1 MIIGR
6 ILGTYFAR
14 RFFSAVAMIFLSCV
28 SLIMLVDFLE
38 MSRRTADREAV
49 STGMV
54 ALLTL
59 YRAPAFTEQLL
70 PFAVLF
76 GGIFSFVMLSRR
88 LELVVARAVG
98 LSAWQFTFPAI
109 FVSFLIGVFATT
121 VFNPVSA
128 DFKER
133 ANRMEGEIFASAPA
147 GSLLGTTKGAFW
159 IRQQSV
165 DGQTI
170 IKALATQRGGR
181 ELINVTVFEFDKRDQ
196 LVERVE
202 AKTASLEYGYWQLNE
217 ARVVIPGFEQ
227 QHFDTFLIATNLEPA
242 QIQESLLSAETVS
255 FWQLPEAIKNAEQA
269 GFGAARY
276 RLQLQSLLARPF
288 LLVAMVLIAA
298 AVGLRVF
305 RFGGVGQTILGGV
318 MAGFLLYL
326 GTKLAED
333 LGEAGVIHPI
343 AAAWFPAVAGI
354 FLGVL
359 VLLHRE
365 DG

>member
-1 MIIGR
+1 MIGPT
-6 ILGTYFAR
+6 LGFYFAR
-14 RFFSAVAMIFLSCV
+14 RFLSAVAMIFFSCV
-28 SLIMLVDFLE
+28 ALIMLVDFLE
-38 MSRRTADREAV
+38 MARRTADRDAV
-49 STGMV
+49 STSLV
-54 ALLTL
+54 AMLTL

-76 GGIFSFVMLSRR
+76 GAIATFVTLSRK

-98 LSAWQFTFPAI
+98 LSVWQFTFPPILVA
-109 FVSFLIGVFATT
+109 FLIGVFATT
-121 VFNPVSA
+121 VFNPISA

-133 ANRMEGEIFASAPA
+133 ANRIETEIFNSTSSPT
-147 GSLLGTTKGAFW
+147 GLFSQGKGAFW
-159 IRQQSV
+159 IRQQSI
-165 DGQTI
+165 DGQAVI
-170 IKALATQRGGR
+170 QANGTQQGGR
-181 ELINVTVFEFDKRDQ
+181 ELLGVTVFEFDKADQ

-202 AKTASLEYGYWQLNE
+202 ARTAILNHGYWELKD
-217 ARVVIPGFEQ
+217 ARVLIPGFEQ
-227 QHFDTFLIATNLEPA
+227 QMFAVFVIPTNLDPN
-242 QIQESLLSAETVS
+242 QMQESLIARDTVS
-255 FWQLPEAIKNAEQA
+255 FWQLPGAIANAEQA
-269 GFGAARY
+269 GFGSSRY

-288 LLVAMVLIAA
+288 LLVAMVFIAA
-298 AVGLRVF
+298 VVGLRVF

-318 MAGFLLYL
+318 IAGFLLYL

-333 LGEAGVIHPI
+333 LGEAGVVHPI

>member
-1 MIIGR
+1 MIGR
-6 ILGTYFAR
+6 ILGLYFAR
-14 RFFSAVAMIFLSCV
+14 RFLSSVLMIFFSCV
-28 SLIMLVDFLE
+28 ALIMLVDFLE
-38 MSRRTADREAV
+38 MTRRTADRETVTTA
-49 STGMV
+49 TV

-76 GGIFSFVMLSRR
+76 GAMSAFVTLSRK

-98 LSAWQFTFPAI
+98 LSVWQFSFPAI
-109 FVSFLIGVFATT
+109 FTAFLIGVFATC

-133 ANRMEGEIFASAPA
+133 ANRMEGEIFNSSSAAA
-147 GSLLGTTKGAFW
+147 GFLTQGRGGFW

-165 DGQTI
+165 DGQAVI
-170 IKALATQRGGR
+170 QGASTQQGGR
-181 ELINVTVFEFDKRDQ
+181 ELIGVTVFEFDRNDD
-196 LVERVE
+196 LIERVE
-202 AKTASLEYGYWQLNE
+202 ARTAILQHGYWELTD
-217 ARVVIPGFEQ
+217 AKVLIPGLEQ
-227 QHFDTFLIATNLEPA
+227 QHFETYLVATNLDPG
-242 QIQESLLSAETVS
+242 QIQESLLSADTVS
-255 FWQLPEAIKNAEQA
+255 FWQLPGAIANAEQA

-288 LLVAMVLIAA
+288 LLIAMVLIAA
-298 AVGLRVF
+298 VVGLRVF

-318 MAGFLLYL
+318 GAGFLLYL

-333 LGEAGVIHPI
+333 LGDAGVVHPI
-343 AAAWFPAVAGI
+343 AAAWFPAVTGI

-359 VLLHRE
+359 VLLYRE

>member
-1 MIIGR
+1 MIGR
-6 ILGTYFAR
+6 ILGFYFAR
-14 RFFSAVAMIFLSCV
+14 RFLSAVAMIFLSCV
-28 SLIMLVDFLE
+28 ALIMLVDFLE
-38 MSRRTADREAV
+38 LSRRTADRDNV
-49 STGMV
+49 TSLML
-54 ALLTL
+54 ALLTI

-76 GGIFSFVMLSRR
+76 GGIASFVMLSRR

-109 FVSFLIGVFATT
+109 FTAFLIGVFATC

-133 ANRMEGEIFASAPA
+133 ANRLEGEIFNANPGA
-147 GSLLGTTKGAFW
+147 GLLSQGKGTFW

-165 DGQTI
+165 DGQAI
-170 IKALATQRGGR
+170 IQASTTQQGGR
-181 ELINVTVFEFDKRDQ
+181 VLLNVTVFEFDSHDR
-196 LVERVE
+196 VTERVE
-202 AKTASLEYGYWQLNE
+202 AKSATLDYGYWILKD
-217 ARVVIPGFEQ
+217 ARVLIPGFDRQ
-227 QHFDTFLIATNLEPA
+227 TFDTFLIATNLDPA
-242 QIQESLLSAETVS
+242 QIQDSLLSAETVS
-255 FWQLPEAIKNAEQA
+255 FWQLPEAIESAEQA

-298 AVGLRVF
+298 VVGLRVF

-318 MAGFLLYL
+318 LAGFLLYL

-333 LGEAGVIHPI
+333 LGEAGVVHPI
-343 AAAWFPAVAGI
+343 AAAWFPAAAGI

>member
-1 MIIGR
+1 MIGR
-6 ILGTYFAR
+6 TLGFYFAR
-14 RFFSAVAMIFLSCV
+14 RFLASVAVIFLSCV
-28 SLIMLVDFLE
+28 ALIMLVDFLE
-38 MSRRTADREAV
+38 MTRRTADRDQV
-49 STGMV
+49 SVLMV
-54 ALLTL
+54 ALLTI

-76 GGIFSFVMLSRR
+76 GAMATFVTLSRK

-98 LSAWQFTFPAI
+98 LSVWQFSFPPVA
-109 FVSFLIGVFATT
+109 VAFLIGVFATC

-133 ANRMEGEIFASAPA
+133 ANQMEAEIFNTSSGLFAQGSA
-147 GSLLGTTKGAFW
+147 GFW

-165 DGQTI
+165 DGQAI
-170 IKALATQRGGR
+170 IQAGASQQGGR
-181 ELINVTVFEFDKRDQ
+181 VLSGVTVFEFDRAG
-196 LVERVE
+196 LLMERVE
-202 AKTASLEYGYWQLNE
+202 ARSATLGDGIWTLSD
-217 ARVVIPGFEQ
+217 ARVVVPGAGGEQ
-227 QHFDTFLIATNLEPA
+227 QTFATYLISTKLDPK
-242 QIQESLLSAETVS
+242 QIQETLVSPETVS
-255 FWQLPEAIKNAEQA
+255 FWQLPDAISSAEQS
-269 GFGAARY
+269 GFGASKY

-298 AVGLRVF
+298 VVGLRVF

-318 MAGFLLYL
+318 LAGFLLYL

-333 LGEAGVIHPI
+333 LGDAGVVHPI
-343 AAAWFPAVAGI
+343 AAAWFPALAGI

-359 VLLHRE
+359 ILLHRE

>member
-1 MIIGR
+1 MIGR

-38 MSRRTADREAV
+38 MSRRTADRDAV
-49 STGMV
+49 TTTVV

-98 LSAWQFTFPAI
+98 LSAWQFTSPAVI
-109 FVSFLIGVFATT
+109 VAFLIGVFATC

-133 ANRMEGEIFASAPA
+133 ANRMESDIFNSAPS
-147 GSLLGTTKGAFW
+147 GSLLGSTKGAFW

-165 DGQTI
+165 DGQAI
-170 IKALATQRGGR
+170 IKAQATQQGGR
-181 ELINVTVFEFDKRDQ
+181 ELLNVTVFEFDKADR
-196 LVERVE
+196 LEERVE
-202 AKTASLEYGYWQLNE
+202 AKSAILEHGYWVLSDV
-217 ARVVIPGFEQ
+217 RVIIPGFEQ
-227 QHFDTFLIATNLEPA
+227 QQFASFLIATNLDPA

-298 AVGLRVF
+298 AVGLRIF

-318 MAGFLLYL
+318 LAGFLLYL

-333 LGEAGVIHPI
+333 LGEAGVVHPI

>member
-1 MIIGR
+1 MIGR
-6 ILGTYFAR
+6 ILGLYFAR
-14 RFFSAVAMIFLSCV
+14 RFASAVAMIFLSCV
-28 SLIMLVDFLE
+28 TLIVLVDFLE
-38 MSRRTADREAV
+38 MARRTADREQV
-49 STGMV
+49 TVGLV
-54 ALLTL
+54 ALVTI

-76 GGIFSFVMLSRR
+76 GAIATFVMLSRK

-98 LSAWQFTFPAI
+98 LSVWQFIAPPVLVA
-109 FVSFLIGVFATT
+109 FLIGIFSTC

-128 DFKER
+128 EFKER
-133 ANRMEGEIFASAPA
+133 ANQIEGEIFASSSAA
-147 GSLLGTTKGAFW
+147 SLTQGKKEFW
-159 IRQQSV
+159 VRQLSL

-170 IKALATQRGGR
+170 IQAAASRQGGR
-181 ELINVTVFEFDKRDQ
+181 TLSGVVMFVFDKADK

-202 AKTASLEYGYWQLNE
+202 AKSATLGDGAWFLTE
-217 ARVVIPGFEQ
+217 ARVLVPGFDIQ
-227 QHFDTFLIATNLEPA
+227 SYDTYLIATNLDPR
-242 QIQESLLSAETVS
+242 QIQDSLIAPETVS
-255 FWQLPEAIKNAEQA
+255 FWQLPAAIRSAEQS
-269 GFGAARY
+269 GFGAEKY

-298 AVGLRVF
+298 VVGLRVF

-318 MAGFLLYL
+318 LTGFLLYV

-333 LGEAGVIHPI
+333 LGEAGIVHPV
-343 AAAWFPAVAGI
+343 AAAWFPAVTGI
-354 FLGVL
+354 LLGVL

>member
-1 MIIGR
+1 MIGR
-6 ILGTYFAR
+6 ILGLYFAR
-14 RFFSAVAMIFLSCV
+14 RFASAVAVIFLSCV
-28 SLIMLVDFLE
+28 TLIMLVDFLE
-38 MSRRTADREAV
+38 MARRTAEREQVTV
-49 STGMV
+49 SLL
-54 ALLTL
+54 ALVTL

-76 GGIFSFVMLSRR
+76 GAIGTFVMLSRQ

-98 LSAWQFTFPAI
+98 LSVWQFITPPVLAA
-109 FVSFLIGVFATT
+109 FLIGVFATC

-133 ANRMEGEIFASAPA
+133 ANQIEGEIFASNPVAA
-147 GSLLGTTKGAFW
+147 ASLTQAKKEFW
-159 IRQQSV
+159 VRQQSL
-165 DGQTI
+165 DGQAI
-170 IKALATQRGGR
+170 IQAQASRLGGR
-181 ELINVTVFEFDKRDQ
+181 TLSGVVVFAFDKADR

-202 AKTASLEYGYWQLNE
+202 AKTATLSDGAWILTD
-217 ARVVIPGFEQ
+217 ARVLVPGFDVQ
-227 QHFDTFLIATNLEPA
+227 SYSTYLIATNLDPR
-242 QIQESLLSAETVS
+242 QVQESLIAPETVS
-255 FWQLPEAIKNAEQA
+255 FWQLPAAIRSAEQS
-269 GFGAARY
+269 GFGAEKY

-298 AVGLRVF
+298 VVGLRVF

-318 MAGFLLYL
+318 LAGFLLYV

-333 LGEAGVIHPI
+333 LGEAGIVHPV
-343 AAAWFPAVAGI
+343 AAAWFPAVTGI
-354 FLGVL
+354 LLGVL

>member
-1 MIIGR
+1 MIGR
-6 ILGTYFAR
+6 LLGFYFAR
-14 RFFSAVAMIFLSCV
+14 RFFSAVVMIFFSCV
-28 SLIMLVDFLE
+28 ALIMLVDFLE
-38 MSRRTADREAV
+38 MSRRTADRDAV
-49 STGMV
+49 TTSMV

-76 GGIFSFVMLSRR
+76 GGIASFVMLSRR

-109 FVSFLIGVFATT
+109 FVAFLIGVFATC

-128 DFKER
+128 EFKER
-133 ANRMEGEIFASAPA
+133 ANRMESDIFNSSPS
-147 GSLLGTTKGAFW
+147 GGLLTQGKGTFW

-165 DGQTI
+165 DGQAVI
-170 IKALATQRGGR
+170 QAAATQQGGR
-181 ELINVTVFEFDKRDQ
+181 ELLNVTVFEFDKHDR
-196 LVERVE
+196 VIERVE
-202 AKTASLEYGYWQLNE
+202 AKSATLDYGYWVLKDV
-217 ARVVIPGFEQ
+217 RVLIPGFEQ
-227 QHFDTFLIATNLEPA
+227 QKFDSYLIATNLNPA
-242 QIQESLLSAETVS
+242 QIQDSLLSAETVS
-255 FWQLPEAIKNAEQA
+255 FWQLPEAIESAEQA

-288 LLVAMVLIAA
+288 LLVAMVFIAA
-298 AVGLRVF
+298 VVGLRIF

-318 MAGFLLYL
+318 VAGFLLYL

-333 LGEAGVIHPI
+333 LGEAGVVHPI

>member
-1 MIIGR
+1 MIGR
-6 ILGTYFAR
+6 LLGFYFAR
-14 RFFSAVAMIFLSCV
+14 RFLSAVLMIFFSCV
-28 SLIMLVDFLE
+28 ALIMLVDFLE
-38 MSRRTADREAV
+38 MARRTADRDAV
-49 STGMV
+49 TTGMV

-76 GGIFSFVMLSRR
+76 GAIASFVTLSRR

-109 FVSFLIGVFATT
+109 AVAFLIGVFSTS

-128 DFKER
+128 EFKER
-133 ANRMEGEIFASAPA
+133 ANRMESDIFNASPA
-147 GSLLGTTKGAFW
+147 GGLLGPGQGSFW
-159 IRQQSV
+159 VRQQSV
-165 DGQTI
+165 DGQAI
-170 IKALATQRGGR
+170 IEAAGTQQGGR
-181 ELINVTVFEFDKRDQ
+181 ELYNVTVFEFDRRGNVVQ
-196 LVERVE
+196 RVE
-202 AKTASLEYGYWQLNE
+202 AKTATLERGYWALNDV
-217 ARVVIPGFEQ
+217 RVLIPGFDQ
-227 QHFDTFLIATNLEPA
+227 QAFAKFLIATNLDPN
-242 QIQESLLSAETVS
+242 QIQESALSAETVS
-255 FWQLPEAIKNAEQA
+255 FWQLPEAIRSAEQA

-298 AVGLRVF
+298 VVGLRVF

-318 MAGFLLYL
+318 VAGFLLYL

-333 LGEAGVIHPI
+333 LGEAGVVHPI